1 MSTFIEL
8 TSDVSEAPT
17 LVNIDRAFLMIEVE
31 NKTFIAAEKNF
42 YESFKEDLETVKR
55 LIREAEESKCL
66 KFFCTP
72 TIGDDDIV
80 LCSQTLTDSPSME
93 EKS

>member
-17 LVNIDRAFLMIEVE
+17 LVNIDRAFLMFEVE

-42 YESFKEDLETVKR
+42 YESFKEDLETVKK
-55 LIREAEESKCL
+55 LIREAEEIKCL
-66 KFFCTP
+66 KFP
-72 TIGDDDIV
+72 TMDDDAI
-80 LCSQTLTDSPSME
+80 LLTHTLDGSFSRE
-93 EKS
+93 EKP